1 MNRHI
6 TFALVLSLVL
16 LLAAP
21 LFAAADGAALYK
33 TNCTTC
39 HGATGLG
46 DTPAGKMMKAKPLGG
61 ADVQKLTDAQLTTV
75 ITSGKEK
82 MPSFGKKLSADDIKA
97 LVAFVRTFAH
107 K

>member
-6 TFALVLSLVL
+6 TFALILSLVL
-16 LLAAP
+16 LLAAS
-21 LFAAADGAALYK
+21 LFAADGAALYK

-39 HGATGLG
+39 HGATGAG

-61 ADVQKLTDAQLTTV
+61 ADVQKLTDAQLTTI
-75 ITSGKEK
+75 ITNGKEK
-82 MPSFGKKLSADDIKA
+82 MPAFGKKLSADDIKA

>member
-21 LFAAADGAALYK
+21 LFAADGAALYK
-33 TNCTTC
+33 TSCTTC
-39 HGATGLG
+39 HGATGAG
-46 DTPAGKMMKAKPLGG
+46 DTPAGKMMKAKPLGS
-61 ADVQKLTDAQLTTV
+61 AEVQKLTDAQLTTI
-75 ITSGKEK
+75 ITNGERK
-82 MPSFGKKLSADDIKA
+82 MPAFGKKLSADDIKT